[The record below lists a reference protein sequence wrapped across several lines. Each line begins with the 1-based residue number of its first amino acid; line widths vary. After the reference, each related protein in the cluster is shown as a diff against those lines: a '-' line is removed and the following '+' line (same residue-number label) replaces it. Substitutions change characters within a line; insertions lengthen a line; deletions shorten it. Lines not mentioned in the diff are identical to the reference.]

1 MTTQQVVEEFLKING
16 AKTSKEFFEKKFK
29 DNKAKNLSSQLSKI
43 EIDDRWAF
51 HPNNSDIEID
61 VNDLRENPI
70 KFVGVGKDYE
80 IGEAL
85 EENTKQVEW
94 KSKIEIPISKLE
106 TLQPFVLAS
115 GIDNYKR
122 YDETERPYVVELEGH
137 YYLIDGNH
145 RVAKAK
151 LQGNKTI
158 VVDLSVRRLK

>member
-1 MTTQQVVEEFLKING
+1 MTTQQVVEEFLKRNG
-16 AKTSKEFFEKKFK
+16 AKTPKEFFENKFK
-29 DNKAKNLSSQLSKI
+29 DNKAKSLSSKLSKI

-80 IGEAL
+80 IGEML

-94 KSKIEIPISKLE
+94 KSKTEIPISKLE

-115 GIDNYKR
+115 GIDDYKR

-151 LQGNKTI
+151 LQGDETI
-158 VVDLSVRRLK
+158 TVDLSVRKLK